1 MGHFPSTVFMKHF
14 CRACVFSLLLP
25 VWASAEITVL
35 REYLMGDADPA
46 MVADAVVVTSK
57 DSAGGADLVATGAPL
72 YYRSIERP
80 RFGQHGQP
88 QTGVGVEFD
97 GVSSLTATGMPELVD
112 NFGVEAW
119 FLSNGG
125 ALIIK
130 NGTSVGGWSP
140 LAQGWSLECADGVI
154 GDLDGRSDGDGYPIS
169 LRSDSMTLGQWH
181 HIAMVRDQG
190 LARLYVD
197 GVYVSPVAKS
207 AAPLPTSDPFIIQGG
222 NGLIDEIRIF
232 SFLPGQFRQEDLSY
246 PMPSASPLEIANSGS
261 EGLDLRWPGTR
272 FKRILETTTDL
283 QAGEWTT
290 LADQTT
296 PMANAFYQV
305 SAPVSGA
312 RRFFRLNG
320 LPPSSEW
327 KGRIKY
333 SNYGFALIREGELFA
348 EVDASSILGRSARI
362 GNGFAAAR
370 DLGFDASPC
379 VDPATGDSSALHY
392 EWDIFAPSAYAAQ
405 LGTESLTRLSGIAGE
420 KTSALH
426 LKPHSLPQLATV
438 AGDPEATWWRVKLTL
453 RHEPFDPNSLFP
465 QEKTYWF
472 RIRYTASALKVEQA
486 YAQLYPAEGL

>member
-1 MGHFPSTVFMKHF
+1 MKQLSRAFVF
-14 CRACVFSLLLP
+14 VLLMP
-25 VWASAEITVL
+25 AWASAEVTVL

-46 MVADAVVVTSK
+46 MVADTVVVSSK
-57 DSAGGADLVATGAPL
+57 DSAGGADLVATGSPL
-72 YYRSIERP
+72 YYRSIDRP
-80 RFGQHGQP
+80 RFGQIGQP
-88 QTGVGVEFD
+88 QAGVGVEFN
-97 GVSSLTATGMPELVD
+97 GAGTLTATGLPELLD

-181 HIAMVRDQG
+181 HVAMVRDQG

-207 AAPLPTSDPFIIQGG
+207 AAPRPTSDPFIIQGG
-222 NGLIDEIRIF
+222 NGLIDGIRIF

-246 PMPSASPLEIANSGS
+246 PMPPASPLEIATSGS
-261 EGLDLRWPGTR
+261 GGLDLRWPGTR

-283 QAGEWTT
+283 QSDEWTT

-296 PMANAFYQV
+296 PMTNAFYQV
-305 SAPVSGA
+305 SAPVSGP

-320 LPPSSEW
+320 LPPASEW

-333 SNYGFALIREGELFA
+333 FNFGFGAIRESELFA

-362 GNGFAAAR
+362 GNGFAGAR
-370 DLGFDASPC
+370 DFGFDASPC

-392 EWDIFAPSAYAAQ
+392 EWDIYAPAAYAAR
-405 LGTESLTRLSGIAGE
+405 LGTGSLTRLSGITGE

-426 LKPHSLPQLATV
+426 LKPNSLPQLATI
-438 AGDPEATWWRVKLTL
+438 AGDSEATWWRVKLTL
-453 RHEPFDPNSLFP
+453 RHEPFDPTSLFP

-472 RIRYTASALKVEQA
+472 RIRYTASALTVEQA